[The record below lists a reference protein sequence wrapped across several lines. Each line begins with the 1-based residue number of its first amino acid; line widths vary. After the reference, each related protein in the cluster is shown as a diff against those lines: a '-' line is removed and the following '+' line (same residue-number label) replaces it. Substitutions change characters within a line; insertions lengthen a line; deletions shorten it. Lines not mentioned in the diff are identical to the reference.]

1 MYTCAYFEINFSR
14 CLRFCEHTHIAIKV
28 ITTPRTNTKLT
39 PGVITITLI
48 SSVVCQLTPIVTP
61 PKKWTYRA
69 VTWCQFEP
77 YDLTVRIDNADF
89 LFAGSYTHGSF
100 LTLSWGAS
108 GLKTLWMIFDQQSLT
123 FPHSQSHGFSS
134 CSWMEML
141 LKLVLNDFTR
151 ACKDGI
157 FGNPKGAVR

>member
-1 MYTCAYFEINFSR
+1 MSQVLWT
-14 CLRFCEHTHIAIKV
+14 HTHSNKSHHH
-28 ITTPRTNTKLT
+28 TKNKHKID
-39 PGVITITLI
+39 PGCDNNYPYFLCGVPTHTH
-48 SSVVCQLTPIVTP
+48 SYS